1 VLGVG
6 VQQVHRPRRAG
17 RARRCQAHR
26 APARALAYS
35 AANSSGDRWT

>member
-6 VQQVHRPRRAG
+6 IQEVHRHAGRG
-17 RARRCQAHR
+17 RARGCQAHR

-35 AANSSGDRWT
+35 AASVSGDRWT